1 MKKHKRYGNR
11 PMRAMS
17 DAAIGLTGVALTTGV
32 AAGIS
37 SMAPAG
43 TPSMMGGFSAIGSMA
58 PIAVT
63 GSIGMSMLPK
73 KKKSKGV
80 YF

>member
-1 MKKHKRYGNR
+1 MKQRRYTNR
-11 PMRAMS
+11 PMRAMG

-43 TPSMMGGFSAIGSMA
+43 TPSMMGGFNTIASFA
-58 PIAVT
+58 PIAST
-63 GSIGMSMLPK
+63 ASIGMSLLPRR
-73 KKKSKGV
+73 KKSK
-80 YF
+80 Y